1 MTERRRMLLITAS
14 VVLVLGGAAF
24 YLLGIYR
31 PALAR
36 ATAQAEIAAWEERW
50 LRARTCVI
58 GSSQASASIH
68 SSAQAIAEALAI
80 RDLGADVS
88 NRSGCA
94 KVVGDLTR
102 GPGAA
107 TELDD
112 VELAWPAI
120 DRAAGKIAMAFV
132 QQLGVTPQP
141 ARDPTTTLAEALDEM
156 DRAHAALRAAA
167 ALPALPARTTATLPR
182 ATLTPLAIDGT
193 PLEMLEAAS
202 VTNGAL
208 VARVTLA
215 SGRALVVHAP
225 GKQPIIMRQDRAL
238 RSFPDLGWG
247 MQTTERGLA
256 LGPLDLAGRLT
267 KQTIETPLAQPSGLF
282 VVGNATTGAVAY
294 ALLGDTRH
302 GRAESS
308 RQDVQLGIARV
319 EAGRL
324 VIVPALAAHDTR
336 HDVEPGG
343 RALVAWSDRDTI
355 RGALVAPGTIGTPL
369 VLGEGSLGRA
379 DRGCLTATHAWLA
392 LTGRVVA
399 FDATSAHP
407 HELADHVLV
416 GCTRDTALLRARG
429 SLRFALCRER
439 CRTVE
444 LATAHPSSVVAVV
457 GDQLVAIAGARAVLG
472 LWAEGG
478 ATRYVALA
486 EPFTPMYAVSDGAV
500 IDVLGR
506 TGSALA
512 IARVPAR

>member
-1 MTERRRMLLITAS
+1 MSERRRMLLISTS

-31 PALAR
+31 PARAR

-58 GSSQASASIH
+58 GSSQDSASIR

-132 QQLGVTPQP
+132 QQLGVTPKP
-141 ARDPTTTLAEALDEM
+141 DRDPTATLAEALDEM

-182 ATLTPLAIDGT
+182 ATLIPLAIDGA

-202 VTNGAL
+202 LTNGTL

-215 SGRALVVHAP
+215 AGKALVIHAP
-225 GKQPIIMRQDRAL
+225 GKQPLVMRQDRAT
-238 RSFPDLGWG
+238 RSLPALGWG
-247 MQTTERGLA
+247 ADTGERNLA
-256 LGPLDLAGRLT
+256 LGPLDAAGRMPKPTL
-267 KQTIETPLAQPSGLF
+267 EAPLPRATVLF
-282 VVGNATTGAVAY
+282 AIGDERAGAVAWQRDRE
-294 ALLGDTRH
+294 LG
-302 GRAESS
+302 
-308 RQDVQLGIARV
+308 LARV
-319 EAGRL
+319 TTGRVVVEPPRTTL
-324 VIVPALAAHDTR
+324 ETR

-343 RALVAWSDRDTI
+343 RALVAWSDRAGIHGMLLSPAAT
-355 RGALVAPGTIGTPL
+355 GT
-369 VLGEGSLGRA
+369 VLELGSGPFART

-392 LTGRVVA
+392 LAGRVVA
-399 FDATSAHP
+399 FDATSARP

-416 GCTRDTALLRARG
+416 GCTRDAALLRARG
-429 SLRFALCRER
+429 SLRFTR
-439 CRTVE
+439 CRDRCRAVE

-457 GDQLVAIAGARAVLG
+457 GDRLVAIAGVRAVLG

-478 ATRYVALA
+478 EARYVALA
-486 EPFTPMYAVSDGAV
+486 EPFTPMYAVSDGTV

-512 IARVPAR
+512 IARVAAR